1 MQRGSKNVKTDAEF
15 HAGRCYRFCLARKIF
30 SACESAANVSGQSQF
45 IRMRSARPRLVRR
58 SRGLQFVGLAM
69 KFCGKLHELAARRI
83 VPRQPFRQPQAGL
96 RFFPEIGRIHRCIPV
111 PTVAASDDASIR
123 GSGRLAVTGIT
134 DWMHRSSQDWE
145 VSRDWIA
152 FTRTTMQD
160 CHCHLRGV
168 MRPPTEAGLL
178 REWSCPFQIF
188 RFGS

>member
-83 VPRQPFRQPQAGL
+83 VPRQPSGQPQAGL
-96 RFFPEIGRIHRCIPV
+96 GFIPEICRVHRCIPACSGAS
-111 PTVAASDDASIR
+111 VAAQSRPRRGWRRDGDHRLSVPRHHKR
-123 GSGRLAVTGIT
+123 GSAAIIALKLDRRSLASPELAPLPLAKPLRFQEPSLVCGSGI
-134 DWMHRSSQDWE
+134 
-145 VSRDWIA
+145 
-152 FTRTTMQD
+152 
-160 CHCHLRGV
+160 
-168 MRPPTEAGLL
+168 
-178 REWSCPFQIF
+178 
-188 RFGS
+188 